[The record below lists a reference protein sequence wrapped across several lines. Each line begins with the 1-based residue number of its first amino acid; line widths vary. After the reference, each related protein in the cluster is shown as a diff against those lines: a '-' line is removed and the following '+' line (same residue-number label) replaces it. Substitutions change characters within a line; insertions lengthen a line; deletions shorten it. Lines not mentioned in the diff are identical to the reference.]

1 MKMEKVLLVGPSK
14 KLESFSL
21 ESFENYRKEGYNI
34 ISYSDSIDRLKEI
47 DFKPDYYSFIDP
59 ATIREPNDEDSFLND
74 VELLVADI
82 FGEHPELSS
91 YFNNFKRV
99 FKYPVDEYPPVN
111 AIESVPKSHGNSMTL
126 SFGAPIEIEVTKDED
141 KHIDF
146 YEKYYMF
153 QPTFI
158 LSSHSMKRLNTDK
171 FSCYLLPLVLFHFK
185 NLKKIDCIGFGDF
198 DVNRGWGSQGT
209 DGYEDFK
216 ETFDIVAPYFKNF
229 FEKNNI
235 EINFLG
241 DSNNNYYFKKLRE

>member
-1 MKMEKVLLVGPSK
+1 MMNKILLVGPSK
-14 KLESFSL
+14 KLKSFNL
-21 ESFENYRKEGYNI
+21 EFFEDCKKEGYSI
-34 ISYSDSIDRLKEI
+34 ISYSDSIGRLKEI
-47 DFKPDYYSFIDP
+47 EYKPDYHCFIDP
-59 ATIREPNDEDSFLND
+59 ATIRGPSEEHPFLEDVD
-74 VELLVADI
+74 LLVADV
-82 FGEHPELSS
+82 FGQHPELSS
-91 YFNNFKRV
+91 YFNNFNRV

-111 AIESVPKSHGNSMTL
+111 AIESTPKPHGSSLTL
-126 SFGAPIEIEVTKDED
+126 SFGAPLEIEVTKDED

-198 DVNRGWGSQGT
+198 DVDRGWGSQRS
-209 DGYEDFK
+209 DGYEDYK
-216 ETFDIVAPYFKNF
+216 ETFDIVVPYFKNF

-241 DSNNNYYFKKLRE
+241 DTSNNYYFKKLRE